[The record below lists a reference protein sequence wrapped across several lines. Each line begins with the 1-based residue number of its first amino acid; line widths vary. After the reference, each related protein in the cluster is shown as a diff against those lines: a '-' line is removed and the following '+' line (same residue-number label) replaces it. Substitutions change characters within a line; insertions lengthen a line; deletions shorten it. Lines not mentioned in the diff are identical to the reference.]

1 MALIKISDVSV
12 DKADNAALNQ
22 GYLYKDLFLD
32 IVNRVSYNKQLNRT
46 TELRDVQGLYDIG
59 AIKNSIVNIMLTSP
73 GQKILSP
80 RFGIDLRRHLFE
92 PVSEFTSF
100 EIRSDIKDRLPALE
114 PRISLERI
122 GVKANIDNQEYRIS
136 LQINVPSLDITG
148 LSLKSIL
155 NSSGYTIV

>member
-1 MALIKISDVSV
+1 MCIRD
-12 DKADNAALNQ
+12 
-22 GYLYKDLFLD
+22 
-32 IVNRVSYNKQLNRT
+32 RSYNKQLNRT
-46 TELRDVQGLYDIG
+46 VEIRDVQGLYDLE
-59 AIKNSIVNIMLTSP
+59 AVKNSIVNIMLTSP

-80 RFGIDLRRHLFE
+80 RFGIDLRRYLFE

-100 EIRSDIKDRLPALE
+100 EIRSDIKDKLPALE
-114 PRISLERI
+114 PRISLEKI
-122 GVKANIDNQEYRIS
+122 GVKADVDNQEYRIS

>member
-12 DKADNAALNQ
+12 DKADDAALNQ

-32 IVNRVSYNKQLNRT
+32 ILNRVSYNNQLNRT
-46 TELRDVQGLYDIG
+46 VEIRDVQGLYDLES
-59 AIKNSIVNIMLTSP
+59 IKNSIVNIMMTSP

-80 RFGIDLRRHLFE
+80 RFGIDLRRYLFE
-92 PVSEFTSF
+92 PVSNFTSF
-100 EIRSDIKDRLPALE
+100 EIRSDIRDKLPRLE
-114 PRISLERI
+114 PRISLEKI
-122 GVKANIDNQEYRIS
+122 GVKANVDNQEYRIS

-155 NSSGYTIV
+155 NSNGYTIV

>member
-1 MALIKISDVSV
+1 MALIKISDISV
-12 DKADNAALNQ
+12 DKADDAALGQ

-46 TELRDVQGLYDIG
+46 VEIRDVQGLYDLE
-59 AIKNSIVNIMLTSP
+59 AVKNSIVNIMLTSP

-80 RFGIDLRRHLFE
+80 RFGIDLRRYLFE

-100 EIRSDIKDRLPALE
+100 EIRSDIKDKLPALE
-114 PRISLERI
+114 PRISLEKI
-122 GVKANIDNQEYRIS
+122 GVKADVDNQEYRIS

>member
-12 DKADNAALNQ
+12 DKADDAALNQ

-46 TELRDVQGLYDIG
+46 IEIRDVQGLYDLES
-59 AIKNSIVNIMLTSP
+59 IKNSIVNIMMTSP

-80 RFGIDLRRHLFE
+80 RFGIDLRRYIFE
-92 PVSEFTSF
+92 PVSNFTSF
-100 EIRSDIKDRLPALE
+100 EIRSDIKDKLPRFE
-114 PRISLERI
+114 PRIELEKI

-136 LQINVPSLDITG
+136 LQILAA
-148 LSLKSIL
+148 
-155 NSSGYTIV
+155 

>member
-1 MALIKISDVSV
+1 M
-12 DKADNAALNQ
+12 
-22 GYLYKDLFLD
+22 
-32 IVNRVSYNKQLNRT
+32 
-46 TELRDVQGLYDIG
+46 
-59 AIKNSIVNIMLTSP
+59 TSP

-80 RFGIDLRRHLFE
+80 RFGIDLRRYIFE
-92 PVSEFTSF
+92 PVSNFTSF
-100 EIRSDIKDRLPALE
+100 EIRSDIKDKLPRFE
-114 PRISLERI
+114 PRIELEKI